1 MTLSYN
7 AHGRAVAF
15 DVVGIAQPKGSA
27 RAFLPKGWKRPI
39 ITSDN
44 PKIKGWQQL
53 VAERAQTVAHEGF
66 FTGAV
71 VVLVWFYLPRPMSL
85 PKRVIHATKLP
96 DVDKLARGVL
106 DALTGILFR
115 DDAQVVAVHAFKQ
128 YARDNQPPYVHIAV
142 CDAPPPKGLAESV
155 DLFAEP
161 AR

>member
-1 MTLSYN
+1 MTLSYHR
-7 AHGRAVAF
+7 HGRAVAF
-15 DVVGIAQPKGSA
+15 DVVGIAQPKGSTK
-27 RAFLPKGWKRPI
+27 AFVPKGWTRPVV
-39 ITSDN
+39 TSDN
-44 PKIKGWQQL
+44 PKIKGWQAL

-71 VVLVWFYLPRPMSL
+71 VVLVWFYLPRPASL
-85 PKRVIHATKLP
+85 PKRVVHATKLP

-128 YARDNQPPYVHIAV
+128 YARDQPYVHIAV
-142 CDAPPPKGLAESV
+142 CDAPPPTGIVEPV

-161 AR
+161 IP